1 MSENLRDT
9 ILYLIQRYSF
19 NPPLFVKI
27 IFLLF
32 ALFFFGVIIYFLK
45 KTSWFEKIFLQ
56 DFIELA
62 TVSSFGIVKSREAF
76 RKIMERLK
84 TQNEDEA
91 KLAIIEA
98 DDLLNEN
105 LNRIGYKKE
114 ESLGEK
120 LDETTP
126 DIIPN
131 LEEVNEAHKVR
142 NNIIHDPAYRLD
154 LEEAGKILSVY
165 EKAIQNLETI

>member
-1 MSENLRDT
+1 MSENLRNT
-9 ILYLIQRYSF
+9 ILYLIQRFSF

-32 ALFFFGVIIYFLK
+32 ALFFLTIIIYFLK
-45 KTSWFEKIFLQ
+45 KTTWFEKIFLH
-56 DFIELA
+56 DFMELI
-62 TVSSFGIVKSREAF
+62 TFSSFGLAKGREAF

-84 TQNEDEA
+84 SDNEDEA

-98 DDLLNEN
+98 DDLLNET

-120 LDETTP
+120 LDEINLDTL
-126 DIIPN
+126 PN
-131 LEEVNEAHKVR
+131 LEEVIEVHKIR
-142 NNIIHDPAYRLD
+142 NDIIHYPAYRLN
-154 LEEAGKILSVY
+154 LEEARRILLVY
-165 EKAIQNLETI
+165 EKAVQNIESF

>member
-1 MSENLRDT
+1 MSENIRET
-9 ILYLIQRYSF
+9 ILYLIQRSSP

-32 ALFFFGVIIYFLK
+32 ALFFFGVMVYFFK

-56 DFIELA
+56 DFIELTTFSA
-62 TVSSFGIVKSREAF
+62 FGAAKSREAF

-98 DDLLNEN
+98 DDLLNES
-105 LNRIGYKKE
+105 LNKIGHKKE

-120 LDETTP
+120 LDEVTP
-126 DIIPN
+126 DTLPN
-131 LEEVNEAHKVR
+131 LKEVIEVHR
-142 NNIIHDPAYRLD
+142 IHNNIIHDPTYRFDLD
-154 LEEAGKILSVY
+154 EAKRILSVY
-165 EKAIQNLETI
+165 EQAIQNLESF